1 MERPKSGWAPTAD
14 KAVAH
19 IIKRMKADGRIA
31 YLLGNGTESFDLLTQ
46 AYAEA
51 NGLDVETLRHSLNV
65 SLTYTPVTREGV

>member
-1 MERPKSGWAPTAD
+1 MENSKNGFMPTAD

-19 IIKRMKADGRIA
+19 IIKRMQADGRLA

-51 NGLDVETLRHSLNV
+51 RSLDVEEFRHAFDLN
-65 SLTYTPVTREGV
+65 LTYTRVTTEVA